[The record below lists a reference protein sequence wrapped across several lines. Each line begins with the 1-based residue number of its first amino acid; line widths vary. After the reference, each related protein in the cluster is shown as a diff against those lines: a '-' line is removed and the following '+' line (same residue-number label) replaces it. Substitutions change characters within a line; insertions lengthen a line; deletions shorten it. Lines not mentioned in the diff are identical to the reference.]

1 MVICPTQMKPR
12 TPGILSDH
20 EKLRQIMKWVAY
32 YRKHFSNFVYDY
44 LGITCLKWF
53 QDGLLEEMEANTNC
67 MYLAARGQGKTYLIA
82 LYICCRCILY
92 PKTRVVIAAGFRNQS
107 AKVIQKIIG
116 DIMMESPNLAME
128 IKNYSTNETNPFID
142 FRNGSTVRTATAK
155 ESARSMRSHIL
166 IIDEFRMVDLSVI
179 TTVLRRFNAA
189 PRQPRFMD
197 KPKYKNYPLEMNKEF
212 YLSSAWYTSHWSYEK
227 MIDYA
232 RKMLAGKQKYF
243 VCALPYQLSIQERLY
258 SAEAAQN
265 EMSESDFNELLW
277 SMEMECLWYGDKDGS
292 FFHFDTISANQTI
305 DYPMLPSELSSMI
318 KSDKISIKPKQ
329 HKEIRILSA
338 DTAVMPTTKRKKNDA
353 TSIFINSLTPTKG
366 QRYISNIIYGD
377 VFEEG
382 MHTLDQAAKIRRLYE
397 EYECDYIVIDI
408 KGVGFGIADTLL
420 RDIVDPL
427 TGERYPPLSCC
438 NDPTFAS
445 RCTDPHAPKVI
456 WAIQATQKF
465 NNDCA
470 VRLREGFRSNR
481 IRLLKSQNECEELLS
496 ALKGFNSLSVQSK
509 SDFMKPYYNTAM
521 FINETI
527 NLDIEINGTDIK
539 VHERSGKRKDRY
551 SSLSYNYWVA
561 CELEAKLR
569 RNHSLTIKKSD
580 FTFRAP
586 NTKAKGGALFGKR

>member
-1 MVICPTQMKPR
+1 MVVCPTRMKPR
-12 TPGILSDH
+12 APGILSDH
-20 EKLRQIMKWVAY
+20 EKLRQVMKWVAF
-32 YRKHFSNFVYDY
+32 YRKHLSNFVYDY
-44 LGITCLKWF
+44 LGITSLKWF
-53 QDGLLEEMEANTNC
+53 QCILLEEMEANTNF
-67 MYLAARGQGKTYLIA
+67 MYLAARGQGKSYLMA

-92 PKTRVVIAAGFRNQS
+92 PKTRVVVAAGVRHQS
-107 AKVIQKIIG
+107 ANILKKIINEL
-116 DIMMESPNLAME
+116 MPESPNLAME
-128 IKNYSTNETNPFID
+128 IEKYTLSETNPIIR
-142 FRNGSTVRTATAK
+142 FRNGS
-155 ESARSMRSHIL
+155 ARCAHSHIL
-166 IIDEFRMVDLSVI
+166 IIDEFRMVDLGVI

-189 PRQPRFMD
+189 PRQPGFMD
-197 KPKYKNYPLEMNKEF
+197 KPEYKNYPLEMNKEF

-227 MIDYA
+227 MLDYVRA
-232 RKMLAGKQKYF
+232 MLSGKKKYF

-277 SMEMECLWYGDKDGS
+277 NMEMECLWYGDKDGS
-292 FFHFDTISANQTI
+292 FFHFDTISANRTI

-318 KSDKISIKPKQ
+318 KSDKIKIKPKQ

-338 DTAVMPTTKRKKNDA
+338 DTAVMPTNKKKKNDA
-353 TSIFINSLTPTKG
+353 TSVFINSLSPTKG

-420 RDIVDPL
+420 RDIIDPL

-465 NNDCA
+465 NNSCA

-481 IRLLKSQNECEELLS
+481 IRLLKSENECEELLS
-496 ALKGFNSLSVQSK
+496 ALKGFDALSVQSR
-509 SDFMKPYYNTAM
+509 SNFMKPYYNTSM
-521 FINETI
+521 LINEII